1 MTSARLKFDK
11 YVFRKAGGDVCRPE
25 ELRGSVVFPMIS
37 VLIQDLFFLSSNTQ
51 AIDCARYYRIFAGV
65 ALSFLKD
72 TDREGADA
80 TAVAATKAEF
90 DAISALMDHELA
102 AADITAETDH
112 CDVKKKVEAM
122 YARLE
127 LDCDMVGVKSSLP
140 DDCTSDCWTNMGKEH
155 YFYIP
160 QSDVF
165 NVGELSL
172 DVPEGRVRAR

>member
-1 MTSARLKFDK
+1 M
-11 YVFRKAGGDVCRPE
+11 
-25 ELRGSVVFPMIS
+25 
-37 VLIQDLFFLSSNTQ
+37 SSNTQ

-112 CDVKKKVEAM
+112 CDVKKKVEEM
-122 YARLE
+122 YIDLE

-172 DVPEGRVRAR
+172 DVMESARACSHCSS